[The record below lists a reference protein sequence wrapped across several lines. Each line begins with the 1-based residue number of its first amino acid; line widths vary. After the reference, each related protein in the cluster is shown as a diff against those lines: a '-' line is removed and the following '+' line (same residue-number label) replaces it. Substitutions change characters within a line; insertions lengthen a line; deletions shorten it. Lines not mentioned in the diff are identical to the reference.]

1 MKEPSKKNKINFLLN
16 DKPLIFFHYSG
27 YSLNYPDLI
36 SRHQDRFDMKANPA
50 LNELFNIC
58 RENLLQNGHEN
69 IQKISCYYQKSPVG
83 LLKKLGLKK

>member
-1 MKEPSKKNKINFLLN
+1 MSPCY
-16 DKPLIFFHYSG
+16 FFHYSG
-27 YSLNYPDLI
+27 YSLSYPDLI
-36 SRHQDRFDMKANPA
+36 SRHQDRFDMKADPA

-58 RENLLQNGHEN
+58 RQNLVQNGHED